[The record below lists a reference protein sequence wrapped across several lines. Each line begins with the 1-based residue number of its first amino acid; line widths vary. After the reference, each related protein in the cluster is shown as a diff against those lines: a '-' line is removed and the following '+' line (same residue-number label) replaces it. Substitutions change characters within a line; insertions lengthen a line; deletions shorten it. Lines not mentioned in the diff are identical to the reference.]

1 MQRKL
6 SSAQLKS
13 FIEIKGNSKNL
24 ETNVNPDAAIHE
36 VNMQYHPAK
45 LKGLG
50 LIIKGK
56 YCNVCIIM
64 VCAYQSLLA
73 SQFLA
78 I

>member
-50 LIIKGK
+50 LIIKGN
-56 YCNVCIIM
+56 YCFVCIII